1 MPSGLEAPQLVI
13 NSRML
18 YFGWLPADPDA
29 VKALVPNGLTPDPNG
44 AVFMNQYVVDSEDQ
58 TSHFGAYSLTYM
70 GPDLAGLDAPG
81 GGAPG
86 RWWTHYYNS
95 NPTMIE
101 YVRERGVPASGGRT
115 TLEITGDTLVATTY
129 DEDTPIIRSTATVGD
144 VSDVVARGMLRYVTD
159 VDGEHV
165 SGNYPFVS
173 EPVDPFEVTRL
184 EFLEPSHS
192 SYALRPGDP
201 LEVTWGFY
209 SPRAS
214 FAYPGGEVSVSEVV
228 GTA

>member
-29 VKALVPNGLTPDPNG
+29 VKALVPDGLTADPNG

-58 TSHFGAYSLTYM
+58 TSHFGEYSLTYM
-70 GPDLAGLDAPG
+70 GPDLAGIDAPG
-81 GGAPG
+81 GAFPG

-101 YVRERGVPASGGRT
+101 YTRERGVPATPGST
-115 TLEITGDTLVATTY
+115 TLEISGDTLVATTH
-129 DEDTPIIRSTATVGD
+129 DEGTPIIRSTVTVGE
-144 VSDVVARGMLRYVTD
+144 VAGVAARGMLRYITEVN
-159 VDGEHV
+159 GEHV

-173 EPVDPFEVTRL
+173 EPVDPFEVTKL
-184 EFLEPSHS
+184 EFLEPGHS
-192 SYALRPGDP
+192 SYALRPSDP

-214 FAYPGGEVSVSEVV
+214 FCYPGGEVLVSEVV
-228 GTA
+228 AA